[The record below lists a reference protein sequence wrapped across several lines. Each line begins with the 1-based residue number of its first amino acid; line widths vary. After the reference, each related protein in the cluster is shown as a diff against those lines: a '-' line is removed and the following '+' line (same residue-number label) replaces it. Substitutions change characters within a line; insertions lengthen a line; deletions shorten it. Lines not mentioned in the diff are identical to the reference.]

1 MARALASY
9 IDTFYFSEFQ
19 KKKGGLCSRQPTPK
33 SALASASAD
42 VNNYCYSGF
51 VNVMEN
57 LESHGILTFHFPRLE
72 SHGILYIKSFLID

>member
-19 KKKGGLCSRQPTPK
+19 KKKGGLCSPQPTPK

-51 VNVMEN
+51 VNVMWILKVTAKPKVMEN
-57 LESHGILTFHFPRLE
+57 LKRS
-72 SHGILYIKSFLID
+72 